1 MQVYFF
7 IDSYLIKS
15 FWSYENEGREKMTSY
30 LDARKI
36 GMWALFEVT
45 EDIAQTYEA
54 CLQLFAVPFLSHE
67 TSHEFNF

>member
-1 MQVYFF
+1 MGMKEE
-7 IDSYLIKS
+7 S
-15 FWSYENEGREKMTSY
+15 SY
-30 LDARKI
+30 LDARKLGI
-36 GMWALFEVT
+36 WALFEVT